1 MGPLTIRGN
10 RLRRLLPLVT
20 LAVSATY
27 GQTLPVSGQCVLSS
41 VPNPVR
47 AEGLAERMGDIFI
60 SCSGSNPGAVL
71 AGNLSVMLPVSV
83 TNRIAN
89 NNLTTDAV
97 LSAAPGPGPGPLRA
111 RPLGGPQS
119 VPFTGIDFTVPPS
132 GSFSPRIS
140 GTRAAFP

>member
-1 MGPLTIRGN
+1 M
-10 RLRRLLPLVT
+10 PLVT

-97 LSAAPGPGPGPLRA
+97 LSADTGAGPVPLPVQA
-111 RPLGGPQS
+111 LVGPQS
-119 VPFTGIDFTVPPS
+119 VTFNGI
-132 GSFSPRIS
+132 
-140 GTRAAFP
+140 